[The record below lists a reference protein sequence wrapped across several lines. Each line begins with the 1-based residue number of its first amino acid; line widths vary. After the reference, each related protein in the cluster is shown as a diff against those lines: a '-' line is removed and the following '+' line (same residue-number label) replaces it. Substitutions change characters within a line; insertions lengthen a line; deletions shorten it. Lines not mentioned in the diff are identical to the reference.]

1 MLILTERATDV
12 IRSIAERPE
21 YPETAGL
28 RIAATDDG
36 PQRRLNAMP
45 AENPE
50 TGDQVIENEGARV
63 FLDADAATRLDD
75 QVLDA
80 VVDNQNRVEFVLADQ
95 RS

>member
-21 YPETAGL
+21 YPDSAGL
-28 RIAATDDG
+28 RIAATAEG
-36 PQRRLNAMP
+36 QQRRLSAMP

-80 VVDNQNRVEFVLADQ
+80 VIDNQNRVEFVLADQ
-95 RS
+95 PS